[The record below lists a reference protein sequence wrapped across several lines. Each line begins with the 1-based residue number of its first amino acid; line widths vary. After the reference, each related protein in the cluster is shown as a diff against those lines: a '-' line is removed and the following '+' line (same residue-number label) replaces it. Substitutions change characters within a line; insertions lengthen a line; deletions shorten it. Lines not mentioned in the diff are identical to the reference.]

1 MRAPRTVRRA
11 AWHGGTL
18 YVVRGLVHRS
28 GSFPYRMIAP
38 TRCMSAVRAARSM
51 RRAASA
57 GARRRRR
64 PTAAPMRP
72 SWHRPATRGLVG
84 AHAWRKGLFCC
95 LLAGLTALSAA
106 ARIGAKKMVKLL
118 IEVVAAVCT
127 CNGIANNRATCC
139 AANRAAVAATQAR
152 NHGGQA
158 NARCQ
163 YATCAVIRANTEMTT
178 AGRHDSLQYVYDMR
192 KQTWSVPRTCAASSV
207 RAAFKSAAP
216 MVLRVRIRVLIL
228 RIRQEQYW

>member
-1 MRAPRTVRRA
+1 M
-11 AWHGGTL
+11 
-18 YVVRGLVHRS
+18 
-28 GSFPYRMIAP
+28 
-38 TRCMSAVRAARSM
+38 
-51 RRAASA
+51 
-57 GARRRRR
+57 
-64 PTAAPMRP
+64 
-72 SWHRPATRGLVG
+72 G

-139 AANRAAVAATQAR
+139 AANRAAAAAAQAR

-163 YATCAVIRANTEMTT
+163 YATCAVEPTP
-178 AGRHDSLQYVYDMR
+178 
-192 KQTWSVPRTCAASSV
+192 K
-207 RAAFKSAAP
+207 
-216 MVLRVRIRVLIL
+216 
-228 RIRQEQYW
+228 